1 MGIECSMGSESLFKG
16 HGAKERC
23 IGEYGFLGGQRWV
36 IASEKSADQVPQPE
50 GCYALR
56 CLLQGTTVSTQSGF
70 RCLLPMTSFYPFF
83 PLNTFPVNYFAL
95 FALQGSGEGGTAEE
109 LFVEPIHLA
118 KASNLTFLIMAKWGY
133 KNGHRDILIRLDSE
147 KMIQFL

>member
-56 CLLQGTTVSTQSGF
+56 CLLQGTTVSTQSDSEHSERF
-70 RCLLPMTSFYPFF
+70 QVPPAHDF
-83 PLNTFPVNYFAL
+83 PLSLFPPKHIP
-95 FALQGSGEGGTAEE
+95 SE
-109 LFVEPIHLA
+109 LFRFVCSSGQWWGGDSRRAICGAH
-118 KASNLTFLIMAKWGY
+118 TFSKGLKFDFSHHG
-133 KNGHRDILIRLDSE
+133 
-147 KMIQFL
+147 